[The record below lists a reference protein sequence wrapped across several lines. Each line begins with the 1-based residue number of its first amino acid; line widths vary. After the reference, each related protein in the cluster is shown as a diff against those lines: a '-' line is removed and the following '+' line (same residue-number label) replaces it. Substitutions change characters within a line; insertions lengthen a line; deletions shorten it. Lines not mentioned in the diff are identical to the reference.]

1 MIILKKYMVFFLGLV
16 FSGITLLIY
25 FISYN
30 GDLNFN
36 CLQVFLSPIFLLFIP
51 FLNKQ
56 GFKVPNFINYM
67 ILIHLV
73 MTVNMGTCLNFYNI
87 ISFWDLIA
95 HGYFGFLGS
104 FIILIILFNLDKVNL
119 NRVSLYVAILLS
131 VLGMAALW
139 EIIEFSVDQFF
150 GLNTQKVTESI
161 EKGLSPIYDTMMDI
175 IITIV
180 GFITFFLLF
189 YIDKM
194 LKNRLVNYLK
204 KFFEM

>member
-30 GDLNFN
+30 GHLNFN

-73 MTVNMGTCLNFYNI
+73 MTVNMGTCLNFYYI

-150 GLNTQKVTESI
+150 GLDTQKVTESI